1 MFTRL
6 KVVLSGLLVVLIFG
20 GLTLTQTGC
29 RKSNNDEPT
38 TPSKFTD
45 LKVNPA
51 FNFESF
57 VDLSVTVTV
66 ANAGTQNLF
75 VIQLFQENPA
85 TGGKLI
91 ATGATDNNRQYRT
104 TLRVPTRLKEVY
116 IGKIAAN
123 GATEY
128 VAAPI
133 TGTTLNYTFG
143 GTKST
148 DEITGND
155 CSTDCTV
162 TKTQSGT
169 YSISSGTMCITGGTA
184 GNRLQLYLTVNSGAK
199 IRICGYAN
207 VKSLSG
213 TGTLIVSPSGN
224 VTLPIENLGTN
235 VDNYGTAQMALSQSN
250 KTINLTAGTS
260 LHNLGTFTIS
270 NSLNVKGILTNE
282 GPFTSIKTVATQVS
296 GRIIN
301 KCSFFIND
309 DSNNAF
315 NIVTGNSSAPGLV
328 NDANGYFHIAGDMN
342 ISGQGYASF
351 GLQSLIE
358 CYSFDI
364 EGQVYGPA
372 SQGSQIHASHKSKTT
387 GGATL
392 TGYIDLWAVG
402 GINPS
407 NGNYGPNITFHNP
420 GYTIPVPSCSAPLP
434 PTITSSLTA
443 AGMVGQAITPYVITA
458 TGAEPITYQANNLPP
473 GLTYNPSTHTISG
486 TPTSAG
492 TYNIG
497 LVADNFVGTD
507 NKTLVF
513 TVTTGTPPVIT
524 SPLTGSVTVNQPY
537 TYTLTAV
544 GTTPITYSVTN
555 LPEGLTFDPNTQQIT
570 GSPTTAGVYNIGL
583 HATNMAGSD
592 HKTLVLTVGQPP
604 VITSALTASG
614 YVGQQFSTYTIT
626 ATGNQPITFNADNL
640 PPGLVYDAVS
650 HTITGTPTNAGV
662 TNVTLTANNQFGNDA
677 KKLVITIISAP
688 QKPTI
693 TSSLIATGTKGF
705 SFSYEITADGDQ
717 PITFNASDLPPGL
730 TFSGSTISG
739 IPTTVGTYFVT
750 LNAQNNVGTDTKVLK
765 IDIVAPSVVDT
776 DGDGVPDS
784 QDAYPIDPTRAFNS
798 YYPNETDFGSYAFED
813 LWPAYGDYDCNDL
826 VMNFNYKIVT
836 NAQNKVVDLIIKF
849 KIKAAGASYNN
860 GFGIAFETSPANVE
874 SVTGCIKVGHAVT
887 IDPKG
892 YESGHTDQTVIIP
905 VDAVNTV
912 LGASI
917 VNTVHG
923 GATVQTEIQT
933 VTMHWSIP
941 QSNIGT
947 PPYNPFIFVNQ
958 DRAKEV
964 HLKDHAP
971 TVLANTVYFGSN
983 NDGSDPS
990 KGWYYR
996 SDTGLPWAMEIP
1008 IDFDY
1013 PVEKADIVQTY
1024 LHFAEWAQSSG
1035 VSYPDWYMDKPGY
1048 RNAANIY

>member
-91 ATGATDNNRQYRT
+91 ATGSTDNNRQYRT

-513 TVTTGTPPVIT
+513 TVTTGTP
-524 SPLTGSVTVNQPY
+524 
-537 TYTLTAV
+537 
-544 GTTPITYSVTN
+544 
-555 LPEGLTFDPNTQQIT
+555 
-570 GSPTTAGVYNIGL
+570 
-583 HATNMAGSD
+583 
-592 HKTLVLTVGQPP
+592 
-604 VITSALTASG
+604 
-614 YVGQQFSTYTIT
+614 
-626 ATGNQPITFNADNL
+626 
-640 PPGLVYDAVS
+640 
-650 HTITGTPTNAGV
+650 
-662 TNVTLTANNQFGNDA
+662 
-677 KKLVITIISAP
+677 
-688 QKPTI
+688 
-693 TSSLIATGTKGF
+693 
-705 SFSYEITADGDQ
+705 
-717 PITFNASDLPPGL
+717 
-730 TFSGSTISG
+730 
-739 IPTTVGTYFVT
+739 
-750 LNAQNNVGTDTKVLK
+750 
-765 IDIVAPSVVDT
+765 
-776 DGDGVPDS
+776 
-784 QDAYPIDPTRAFNS
+784 
-798 YYPNETDFGSYAFED
+798 
-813 LWPAYGDYDCNDL
+813 
-826 VMNFNYKIVT
+826 
-836 NAQNKVVDLIIKF
+836 
-849 KIKAAGASYNN
+849 
-860 GFGIAFETSPANVE
+860 
-874 SVTGCIKVGHAVT
+874 
-887 IDPKG
+887 
-892 YESGHTDQTVIIP
+892 
-905 VDAVNTV
+905 
-912 LGASI
+912 
-917 VNTVHG
+917 
-923 GATVQTEIQT
+923 
-933 VTMHWSIP
+933 
-941 QSNIGT
+941 
-947 PPYNPFIFVNQ
+947 
-958 DRAKEV
+958 
-964 HLKDHAP
+964 
-971 TVLANTVYFGSN
+971 
-983 NDGSDPS
+983 
-990 KGWYYR
+990 
-996 SDTGLPWAMEIP
+996 
-1008 IDFDY
+1008 
-1013 PVEKADIVQTY
+1013 
-1024 LHFAEWAQSSG
+1024 
-1035 VSYPDWYMDKPGY
+1035 
-1048 RNAANIY
+1048 